1 MCEHQFIAKGEE
13 KLGTKHYSR
22 KELIALGIQ
31 MSMISM
37 LAFGHPLFIM
47 AGRSRKPRNVICQ
60 KSLSKKSRGNLL
72 NVTVKSEPILAPAFL
87 QLRNPWHARVHL
99 K

>member
-1 MCEHQFIAKGEE
+1 MREHQFIAKGEE

-31 MSMISM
+31 MSMIPM

-87 QLRNPWHARVHL
+87 QLRNPWHTRVHL